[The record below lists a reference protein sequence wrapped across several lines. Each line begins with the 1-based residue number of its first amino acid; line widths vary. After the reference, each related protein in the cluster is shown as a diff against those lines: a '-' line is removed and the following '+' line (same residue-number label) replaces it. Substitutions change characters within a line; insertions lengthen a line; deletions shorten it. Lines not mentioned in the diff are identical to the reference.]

1 MIQMIVRGLRVVL
14 VSTLLLVPAFA
25 QANAIEDIIGLYN
38 QAAAGD
44 EAKVETVYQQLENL
58 IELEGQKPLTMV
70 YLGGT
75 ETLKGR
81 DAWMPWNKMKY
92 VEQGL
97 AKIDKG
103 LDLLNANPVPF
114 EEQPIVSGIHESHL
128 TQAISASTF
137 TLLPDM
143 FNYFERGYDIYL
155 SLLAQPEFTKEPF
168 AATAWVYALAIQA
181 AIRAEDLS
189 QAKSWL
195 SVMERHDA
203 NHPQT
208 LKAIAL
214 FNKG

>member
-14 VSTLLLVPAFA
+14 VSTLLLIPAFA
-25 QANAIEDIIGLYN
+25 QANAIEDIISLYN

-103 LDLLNANPVPF
+103 LDLLNANPIPL
-114 EEQPIVSGIHESHL
+114 EDQRIVSGIHEYHL

-155 SLLAQPEFTKEPF
+155 SLLARPEFAKEPF

-195 SVMERHDA
+195 AVMEQHDA

-214 FNKG
+214 FNKA

>member
-1 MIQMIVRGLRVVL
+1 MIQMIAKKLRLVL
-14 VSTLLLVPAFA
+14 VSTLLLVPSFV
-25 QANAIEDIIGLYN
+25 QASEIEAIINLYN
-38 QAAAGD
+38 QAAEGD
-44 EAKVETVYQQLENL
+44 EAKVEMVYQQLESL
-58 IELEGQKPLTMV
+58 IEAEGPKPLTMV

-103 LDLLNANPVPF
+103 LDILDAYPLSLA
-114 EEQPIVSGIHESHL
+114 EQRVISGIHEYYL
-128 TQAISASTF
+128 AQAISASTF

-155 SLLAQPEFTKEPF
+155 SLLEQPEFAKEPF
-168 AATAWVYALAIQA
+168 AATAWIYGFAVQA
-181 AIRAEDLS
+181 AIRAEDMP
-189 QAKSWL
+189 QARNWL
-195 SVMERHDA
+195 AQMQQQDA

-208 LKAIAL
+208 LKAIDL
-214 FNKG
+214 VNQG